1 MNVVFKIIKNGFR
14 LVTDSHYKRDTIIH
28 HRYRVT
34 SFLGIGSFGMTYLC
48 EDLHLNKVC
57 VVKQMTKSKN
67 KKMILAQYELETT
80 TLNLVNHPKIPALF
94 ECFSF
99 QNNSFFAME
108 YMEGRNL
115 EDILFI
121 EKRQFT
127 EKQSLIILQDLLL
140 VVDYIHSMGIIHGDI
155 RIPNVILNG
164 SKISIIDFGLAKQY
178 KNVSGSNESNEIEFL
193 KEDYFDIG
201 DLLLFLLYSN
211 YHSNIKKGRS
221 WTEELTIH
229 PKTSHLLKK
238 LLSIEQPYSHTE
250 EVIAD
255 VNQAIGHI
263 DESV

>member
-1 MNVVFKIIKNGFR
+1 
-14 LVTDSHYKRDTIIH
+14 
-28 HRYRVT
+28 
-34 SFLGIGSFGMTYLC
+34 
-48 EDLHLNKVC
+48 
-57 VVKQMTKSKN
+57 
-67 KKMILAQYELETT
+67 
-80 TLNLVNHPKIPALF
+80 
-94 ECFSF
+94 
-99 QNNSFFAME
+99 
-108 YMEGRNL
+108 
-115 EDILFI
+115 
-121 EKRQFT
+121 
-127 EKQSLIILQDLLL
+127 
-140 VVDYIHSMGIIHGDI
+140 MGIIHGDI